1 VEGMNAVMDEC
12 CHDRFSL
19 PPKLG
24 FNEQRIAYKAVLVE
38 VCGDYV
44 FNFFNNK
51 KYSSLWYVK

>member
-1 VEGMNAVMDEC
+1 MDEC